1 MGNVEPHVMM
11 IEFEN
16 GKKYQQKSDFDI
28 YYQLFDYFISGG
40 CFKCPFSNLNRLGD
54 ITIGDF
60 HEFSSKLGDFNDGN
74 GVSLLI
80 VNTKKGEEMIKSID
94 KELILIEKSETECL
108 QPAIQEPAH
117 IPNNRDCFIDDY
129 KKFGFEYV
137 AKKYGKNGIKYNIKY
152 FLNNIGILDKLK
164 KIRRGI
170 R

>member
-1 MGNVEPHVMM
+1 MRLRLCFSLN
-11 IEFEN
+11 FLLRRR
-16 GKKYQQKSDFDI
+16 
-28 YYQLFDYFISGG
+28 LFQYLIS
-40 CFKCPFSNLNRLGD
+40 
-54 ITIGDF
+54 
-60 HEFSSKLGDFNDGN
+60 
-74 GVSLLI
+74 
-80 VNTKKGEEMIKSID
+80 EMIKSID